1 MTRSQYRALEA
12 LVDADWIGTII
23 GQTNDPPAMISRAS
37 AEALERRGLA
47 RIFHP
52 AGDTPF
58 AKATTAGA
66 ELLRSNPQDRGDR

>member
-12 LVDADWIGTII
+12 LVDADWIGTLI
-23 GQTNDPPAMISRAS
+23 GPVNDLPAMISRAS
-37 AEALERRGLA
+37 AAALERRGLA

-52 AGDTPF
+52 EDDSPF

-66 ELLRSNPQDRGDR
+66 ALLRSNPEEREQQ

>member
-1 MTRSQYRALEA
+1 MTRSQYRALET
-12 LVDADWIGTII
+12 LVEADWIGTII
-23 GQTNDPPAMISRAS
+23 GPVNDLPAMISRAS
-37 AEALERRGLA
+37 AAALERRGLA

-66 ELLRSNPQDRGDR
+66 ALLRSNPQDRGER